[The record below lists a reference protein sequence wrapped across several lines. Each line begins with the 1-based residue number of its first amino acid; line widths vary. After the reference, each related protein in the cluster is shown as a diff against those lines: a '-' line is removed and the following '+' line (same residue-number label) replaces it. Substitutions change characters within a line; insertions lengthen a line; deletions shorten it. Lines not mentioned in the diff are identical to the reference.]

1 MDHLPYRKLLQ
12 QNGYTLRDLAEAAG
26 VSTATASRWLIWL
39 TDRGE
44 YGGIA
49 PPIVRLIPVIE
60 MCATDEVSRNQIW
73 AHICTGHR
81 DGHLPSKDA
90 RDEVARN
97 KIWANICTG
106 HPDGHLPEKAA
117 RDEN

>member
-1 MDHLPYRKLLQ
+1 MRLTRNFFITILRTMDHLPYRKLLQ
-12 QNGYTLRDLAEAAG
+12 QNGYTLRDLAKEAG

-39 TDRGE
+39 TYRGK

-60 MCATDEVSRNQIW
+60 MCATDEVPPNEIW
-73 AHICTGHR
+73 AHICTGFR

-90 RDEVARN
+90 RDG
-97 KIWANICTG
+97 T
-106 HPDGHLPEKAA
+106 
-117 RDEN
+117 

>member
-39 TDRGE
+39 TYRGV

-49 PPIVRLIPVIE
+49 PPIVRLIPVIK
-60 MCATDEVSRNQIW
+60 MCATDEVTPNQIW
-73 AHICTGHR
+73 AHICTGNR

-90 RDEVARN
+90 RDGN
-97 KIWANICTG
+97 
-106 HPDGHLPEKAA
+106 
-117 RDEN
+117 